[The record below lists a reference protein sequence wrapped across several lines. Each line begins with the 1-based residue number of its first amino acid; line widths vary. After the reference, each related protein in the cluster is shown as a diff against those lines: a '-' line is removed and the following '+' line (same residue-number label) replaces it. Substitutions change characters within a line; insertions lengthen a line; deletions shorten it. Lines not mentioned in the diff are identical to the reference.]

1 MENNTPT
8 PEEVVKH
15 IEAAFDSVNLI
26 NEVVTKPVTEE
37 TKNTVERNFQ
47 HLEIMLAK
55 EWFAEGLTAA
65 QKTDIDAS
73 VAAGKAYVA

>member
-1 MENNTPT
+1 MENNTPK
-8 PEEVVKH
+8 PEEVIKH
-15 IEAAFDSVNLI
+15 ISAAFDSVNLI
-26 NEVVTKPVTEE
+26 NETVTKPVTEE

-55 EWFAEGLTAA
+55 DWFAAGLTAT